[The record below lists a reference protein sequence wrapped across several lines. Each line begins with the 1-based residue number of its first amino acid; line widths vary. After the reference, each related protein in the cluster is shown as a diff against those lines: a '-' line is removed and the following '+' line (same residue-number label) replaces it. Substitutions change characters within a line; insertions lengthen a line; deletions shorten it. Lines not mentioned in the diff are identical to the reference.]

1 MSNNHDAVIHHATK
15 ADRSV
20 SFVVSDVCSRVPLVN
35 NVSFEAR
42 SGDTVGI
49 VGRNGSGK
57 TTLLRAIAGLAP
69 HSGRITI
76 DGEDW
81 DVIPRKI
88 RARRMAFVAQHNVAS
103 ADVTVRDVIALG
115 RTPYLGVLEMRQS
128 DRDMV
133 VASAREVG
141 VNDLLDRRFVHLSGG
156 EQQRVHLARALATQP
171 DVILL
176 DEPTNHLD
184 ISAQLQLMGYV
195 SSSGLVTVV
204 VLHDLNLA
212 AKFCDYVIVLD
223 GGDPVAAGPPRD
235 VFTEDVIERHFD
247 VESRV
252 WETPDGINLEFHSA
266 TTNAGEDE

>member
-1 MSNNHDAVIHHATK
+1 MSNNPDAVTHHAANTG
-15 ADRSV
+15 RPV
-20 SFVVSDVCSRVPLVN
+20 SFVVSDVCSRVPPVN

-57 TTLLRAIAGLAP
+57 TTLLRSIAGLAP
-69 HSGRITI
+69 HSGHVTI

-81 DVIPRKI
+81 DTIPRKI

-103 ADVTVRDVIALG
+103 ADLTVRDVIALG
-115 RTPYLGVLEMRQS
+115 RTPYLGVLGMRQS
-128 DRDMV
+128 DRDLVM
-133 VASAREVG
+133 ASAQEVG
-141 VNDLLDRRFVHLSGG
+141 VCDLLDRRFVHLSGG

-195 SSSGLVTVV
+195 SNSSLVTVV

-223 GGDPVAAGPPRD
+223 GGDPVASGPPRD

-266 TTNAGEDE
+266 TTSAGDE